1 MTDDFDVLEDAD
13 PVTSDEDDP
22 VEADVEQPE
31 ADAERQHAGSH
42 ETPDVTSSPTPTEQ
56 PSQRWV
62 AACRWCGSR
71 FETPL
76 SASSHSCSQK
86 PVAACRFC
94 GEVHTSADAADEHL
108 YSCERFRRHHER
120 QTRRERSKSR
130 GEQRDSFST
139 GPYIDPWFHEFK
151 AYVKYDVGTIRS
163 YFGLNSLQKEHDFEE
178 HGALRTSMEDEEGD
192 SWGIEFSFKD
202 SGLAPRDDPGFQIEN
217 VREYQVQIFP
227 DQYDTHSEAKSDGR
241 RVISFTL
248 SPRWP
253 DIESL
258 GDASNLSNPHDIEG
272 FDVEFNGSNVR
283 FSRYPDLFH
292 RAMVALRDK
301 QGFKFSNPTFIDPDH
316 FAREQIHHSS
326 NITDAELYV
335 RVKKD
340 LTGQVYAFDGTLH
353 RISMLLGD
361 ERHGF
366 AKTVR
371 DDRECPGHYH
381 TATVGD
387 DRASKIVGGHDLAKE
402 CKHYHVKNPDAV
414 DGTPLENPK
423 IGVSLQH
430 SKSRETVYWDDLD
443 SLERELDEV
452 LLNVLSWSDIPTRPD
467 SGVFVADDYFEV
479 TGSSRFR
486 KLITNQLP
494 RIKAQQDRHLEAV
507 VGNVTETDTRLLE
520 TLLTDGGQWSPAD
533 LADAIG
539 RHIDTVYNALE
550 RLDGLVDHSYG
561 DVQLGSTYLAQEIV
575 GRVEGMKDA
584 VKSNLKDAAG
594 DLVRAKLFGDGDDPW
609 SRWLDHYVD
618 RVEEN
623 DDAPDELV
631 LGYRPETKA
640 DAKRLL
646 REGAGKWAQVAGED
660 ALDFAMEFVP
670 TVETADGQ
678 QLSPNRI
685 GFQKM
690 LPGYKRRYG
699 ATG

>member
-1 MTDDFDVLEDAD
+1 MADDFDALEDAD
-13 PVTSDEDDP
+13 PVTSDEEDP
-22 VEADVEQPE
+22 VEADIEQPE
-31 ADAERQHAGSH
+31 ADAERRHAGSH
-42 ETPDVTSSPTPTEQ
+42 GTPDAATSTSASEQ
-56 PSQRWV
+56 PNQRWV
-62 AACRWCGSR
+62 AVCRWCGTK
-71 FETPL
+71 FETAL
-76 SASSHSCSQK
+76 SASSHSCSK
-86 PVAACRFC
+86 EPMAACRFC
-94 GEVHTSADAADEHL
+94 GEVHTSADAAEEHL
-108 YSCERFRRHHER
+108 YSCERFRRHNER
-120 QTRRERSKSR
+120 QIRQGDGSTPGDSP
-130 GEQRDSFST
+130 SFST
-139 GPYIDPWFHEFK
+139 GPYIDPWFHELK
-151 AYVKYDVGTIRS
+151 AYVKFDIGTLRS
-163 YFGLNSLQKEHDFEE
+163 YFAFNSLQKEHDFKE
-178 HGALRTSMEDEEGD
+178 HGALQTSMVDEDGD
-192 SWGIEFSFKD
+192 KWGIEFSFKD
-202 SGLAPRDDPGFQIEN
+202 SGLAPRDDPSFKIEN
-217 VREYQVQIFP
+217 VREYMVKIFP
-227 DQYDTHSEAKSDGR
+227 DQYESHSEADSDGR
-241 RVISFTL
+241 QKATFTI

-258 GDASNLSNPHDIEG
+258 GDASNLSNPYDIEG
-272 FDVEFNGSNVR
+272 FDIEFNGSNIR

-292 RAMVALRDK
+292 SAVVALREK
-301 QGFKFSNPTFIDPDH
+301 QGFRFSNPTFIDPDH
-316 FAREQIHHSS
+316 FRRDQIHHSS
-326 NITDAELYV
+326 NVIDAELYV

-340 LTGQVYAFDGTLH
+340 LTGKVYAFDGTLH
-353 RISMLLGD
+353 RLSMLLGN
-361 ERHGF
+361 ERRGF
-366 AKTVR
+366 AKTIR

-387 DRASKIVGGHDLAKE
+387 DRAAKIVGGHDLAKE
-402 CKHYHVKNPDAV
+402 AKHYDVRNPDAV
-414 DGTPLENPK
+414 EGTPLENPK
-423 IGVSLQH
+423 IGVSFQH

-443 SLERELDEV
+443 SLERKLDEV

-467 SGVFVADDYFEV
+467 SGVFVTDDHFEV

-520 TLLTDGGQWSPAD
+520 ALLTDGGQWSPAD

-539 RHIDTVYNALE
+539 RHIDTVYSALE

-584 VKSNLKDAAG
+584 VKSGLKDAAD
-594 DLVRAKLFGDGDDPW
+594 DLVRAKLFGDGDNPW
-609 SRWLDHYVD
+609 SRWLDHYVE
-618 RVEEN
+618 RIEEN

-678 QLSPNRI
+678 QFSPDRI

-690 LPGYKRRYG
+690 LPGYKRRYI
-699 ATG
+699 ATR